1 MRTPSSLSRRRALSL
16 LGGGLSLGTVGGYVV
31 RDNFGRNAEA
41 APLVITP
48 SDWSHPNYDATNNR
62 HPPKSNAPDDHDVLD
77 VVWTTSMPLKQG
89 YVPDLPEPVTTN
101 GLVIASESTVTPDG
115 VQFDF
120 LTTRDGASSQRISKA
135 GLQHAVVVT
144 SSRLFSHYDGT
155 DGMQLDAWSLSDG
168 ERLWS
173 WNEGMSIEPP
183 LQPLVA
189 GGLVHVATPTSHSTS
204 MAYGFT
210 PDGRVEWK
218 TRFGGKTLNLVP
230 PAATAHTLVYPK
242 SDGFTVFDT
251 RTGEYRWETDW
262 TDSTHW
268 SGLSRTMSAAPVIY
282 DEMLYTSAHGRVA
295 VYDLEEKRD
304 PRWVNEQG
312 DSRSVRIAAVDE
324 THVYL
329 TQFRRGLTA
338 LHADDGTIDWS
349 LGFRDL
355 HPAASGQTAATL
367 CDGKLYVCDYAAEDD
382 QQHRL
387 AIIDAETGDIDK
399 RIALPSVPESGPILS
414 NGTVVLRTRDGF
426 VGLR

>member
-16 LGGGLSLGTVGGYVV
+16 LGGGLCVGAVGGYVV
-31 RDNFGRNAEA
+31 RDTLGRNAEA

-62 HPPKSNAPDDHDVLD
+62 HPPKANAPDDPHVLD
-77 VVWTTSMPLKQG
+77 VVWTASIPLKQG
-89 YVPDLPEPVTTN
+89 YFPDLPEPVTTN
-101 GLVIASESTVTPDG
+101 GLVVASESTVNPDG

-120 LTTRDGASSQRISKA
+120 LTTRNGTSSQRFSKV
-135 GLQHAVVVT
+135 GPEHVVVAT

-155 DGMQLDAWSLSDG
+155 DGMQLDAWSLSGG
-168 ERLWS
+168 EKLWS
-173 WNEGMSIEPP
+173 WSENMSSHPP
-183 LQPLVA
+183 LQPVVA

-210 PDGRVEWK
+210 PDGKVEWK
-218 TRFGGKTLNLVP
+218 TRFGGSTLTLVP
-230 PAATAHTLVYPK
+230 PAATARTLVHPK

-251 RTGEYRWETDW
+251 QTGEYRWETDW

-268 SGLSRTMSAAPVIY
+268 SGSSRTISAAPVIY
-282 DEMLYTSAHGRVA
+282 DELLYTSAHGRVA

-324 THVYL
+324 NHVYL
-329 TQFRRGLTA
+329 TQFGGALTA
-338 LHADDGTIDWS
+338 LHADDGTIDWT

-355 HPAASGQTAATL
+355 HPAATGQTAATL
-367 CDGKLYVCDYAAEDD
+367 CDGKLYVGVYAEEDD
-382 QQHRL
+382 HQPRL
-387 AIIDAETGDIDK
+387 AIVDAESGEIDK
-399 RIALPSVPESGPILS
+399 RTTLPAVPKSGPILS
-414 NGTVVLRTRDGF
+414 NGTVVLRTREGF